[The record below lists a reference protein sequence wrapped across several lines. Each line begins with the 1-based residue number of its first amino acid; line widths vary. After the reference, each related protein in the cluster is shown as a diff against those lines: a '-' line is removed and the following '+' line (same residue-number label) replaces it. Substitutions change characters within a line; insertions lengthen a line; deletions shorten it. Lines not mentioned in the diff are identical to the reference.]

1 MENMKVNKK
10 NNKPVICRTSIDIL
24 ENKIKDLLYERETN
38 LKMVEM
44 AQETNLSIITSQKEI
59 ILALGE
65 EIEKLKEE
73 YKKDIRQGQ
82 LWKSREKQKKQ
93 NDVLKQE
100 IEKLKG
106 KEKEYDKIMYCIENH
121 PDYESMDIT
130 IHPDFKEVKEGITCD
145 LKQEIEKLKEPKKSF
160 SEEINEVITDK
171 LNEDIE
177 DIIKSKEEEDK
188 KYFNTIQNL
197 KDELEEEK
205 GEARKYFDECET
217 LKEENV
223 AIRTFIRQN
232 GLAKLHTKIK
242 QLNEEITFLRTQA
255 GLENL

>member
-44 AQETNLSIITSQKEI
+44 AQEKNLSIITSQKEI
-59 ILALGE
+59 IIALGE
-65 EIEKLKEE
+65 EIEKLKERLDYE
-73 YKKDIRQGQ
+73 EAFAKEEI
-82 LWKSREKQKKQ
+82 EI
-93 NDVLKQE
+93 LKQ
-100 IEKLKG
+100 
-106 KEKEYDKIMYCIENH
+106 DN
-121 PDYESMDIT
+121 
-130 IHPDFKEVKEGITCD
+130 
-145 LKQEIEKLKEPKKSF
+145 EKLKELNKLECENAKLLLQESV
-160 SEEINEVITDK
+160 SLQKEEVKEVITDK

-177 DIIKSKEEEDK
+177 HIIKSKEEEDK

-197 KDELEEEK
+197 KDQLENSDDLNTQ
-205 GEARKYFDECET
+205 YFTECET
-217 LKEENV
+217 LKEENI
-223 AIRTFIRQN
+223 ALRTFIRQN

-255 GLENL
+255 GLETFN